1 MITRTPLLPVLGL
14 TLGLAVSSLVII
26 EPADGT
32 FWFSTFAP
40 LAYSRWLLER
50 ADGVIIPGRR
60 PADCER
66 RGEFADAWLTVVSS
80 PYGDSL
86 FRLMFLEGHSGARL
100 YALIGLAKTG
110 ARGLEAAM
118 ARARQDTGSVYLW
131 RWDDVQGSRIPLKE
145 LAAPDSLRSWARLLG
160 APPPAHPC
168 EA

>member
-1 MITRTPLLPVLGL
+1 MLTRAPLLPVLGL

-40 LAYSRWLLER
+40 LAYSRWLLEH

-66 RGEFADAWLTVVSS
+66 RGEYADAWLTIVSS
-80 PYGDSL
+80 PSGDSL
-86 FRLMFLEGHSGARL
+86 FRLMSLEGHAGARL
-100 YALIGLAKTG
+100 YALIGLAQTR
-110 ARGLEAAM
+110 AQGLAAAM
-118 ARARQDTGSVYLW
+118 ARARRDTGSVHIW
-131 RWDDVQGSRIPLKE
+131 RWDEVQGSRIPLKE
-145 LAAPDSLRSWARLLG
+145 LAVPDSLRSWARLLS
-160 APPPAHPC
+160 APPPDHPC